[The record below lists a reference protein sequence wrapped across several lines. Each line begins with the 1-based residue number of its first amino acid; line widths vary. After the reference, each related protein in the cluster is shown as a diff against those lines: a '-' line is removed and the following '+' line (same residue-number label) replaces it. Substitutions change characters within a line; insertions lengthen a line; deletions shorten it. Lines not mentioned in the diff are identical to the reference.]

1 MNWLLIIRILGIIVT
16 SMLIGIQLKSK
27 RLNIDFYLNIAVVCV
42 WVYLI
47 LLS

>member
-1 MNWLLIIRILGIIVT
+1 MNWLLIIRLLGIIVT
-16 SMLIGIQLKSK
+16 SMLIGIQLKMKKFS
-27 RLNIDFYLNIAVVCV
+27 LDFCLNIAIVCV